1 MKSRPARIAALAAGI
16 TVGFGAGIAQADPH
30 FVVFSGSP
38 GAVGRAAVGTVA
50 TPLLGQAAAETRA
63 ALRAANGDL
72 RAARQ
77 ELRGVGAIHE
87 MFVATLGFLPP
98 LPPLPPF
105 AP

>member
-1 MKSRPARIAALAAGI
+1 MTSQPTRIATLAA
-16 TVGFGAGIAQADPH
+16 TLVFSAGMAQADPH
-30 FVVFSGSP
+30 AVVFGGSP
-38 GAVGRAAVGTVA
+38 ETAARAAIWSVGA
-50 TPLLGQAAAETRA
+50 PLPGHAAAETRA

-87 MFVATLGFLPP
+87 MFVNTLGFLPP

>member
-1 MKSRPARIAALAAGI
+1 MKSRPTLIAALATTI
-16 TVGFGAGIAQADPH
+16 SIGFGAGMAQAEPH
-30 FVVFSGSP
+30 VVVGGSP
-38 GAVGRAAVGTVA
+38 GAAARAGAIWSVG

-77 ELRGVGAIHE
+77 ELGGVGAIHE
-87 MFVATLGFLPP
+87 MFVNTLGFLPP